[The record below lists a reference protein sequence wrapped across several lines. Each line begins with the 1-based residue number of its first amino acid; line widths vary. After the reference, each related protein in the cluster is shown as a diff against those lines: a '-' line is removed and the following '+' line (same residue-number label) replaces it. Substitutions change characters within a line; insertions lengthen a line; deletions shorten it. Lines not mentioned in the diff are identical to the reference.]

1 MMRCHGVGQGCARQM
16 KQPAQWRRGWWDAG
30 TDVVEESVVAR
41 CVHDDDPRVVL
52 RRLDEHRQL
61 RLPQR
66 AVVPAED
73 GVEEPR
79 GDGLGDLDP
88 VVAGDPDE
96 ANLTLV
102 TRRDHRLV
110 RTARAHRLRRGTTQP
125 LVSFQRRG
133 VK

>member
-1 MMRCHGVGQGCARQM
+1 MMRCHGAGQGCASLCARRTEQ
-16 KQPAQWRRGWWDAG
+16 QPAQSQWRRGWRAAR
-30 TDVVEESVVAR
+30 TYVVEESVVAR

-66 AVVPAED
+66 AIVPAQH

-102 TRRDHRLV
+102 TRRDHRFV

-125 LVSFQRRG
+125 LVS
-133 VK
+133 